1 MTIVR
6 HRPENDNSPSL
17 FERLVA
23 KIVAAMQANVDDEE
37 KSFGDLEAILL
48 RATNE
53 AVRRSLQGRLQRL
66 ADALGDKIIVGGHTY
81 RRHQP
86 GRVKYFSLCGAMDVD
101 RWTYRRVDE
110 RNGRTIVAL
119 DKATGIVQGATPALA
134 FAVAQGVA
142 KAPIRSV
149 EQDLRAAYRSPPS
162 RSKMDRIGRYLG
174 EQVNQAVEEIEP
186 HLRACEQLPA
196 GAKAINLGLDRT
208 TIPME
213 EPADIE
219 APDARRKVVVR
230 YRMGYVGTFCITD
243 ENCEPLVTRRYAAP
257 AHEGPN
263 RLLARMKADLE
274 RALDQDPKLTIGVVQ
289 DGAPEMWNLMRGI
302 LDSIPRI
309 ARPRQMGKPR
319 HWRETIDRY
328 HLMDK
333 LSHILEL
340 LLPKDEKRRA
350 DIYAAWNADL
360 DRRTGAIRRIEN
372 WINDKSYKAPQRI
385 TNEIDRIVGNYF
397 CCPEHFHYASLAR
410 LGLQQGSGVTE
421 GACKSL
427 ITMRAKR
434 SGQRWRPV
442 GISAVLAVRSL
453 LDSERLPAFW
463 SRFAHRFVTPI
474 ANAA

>member
-6 HRPENDNSPSL
+6 HLPANDNSRSSFDRL
-17 FERLVA
+17 VERLE
-23 KIVAAMQANVDDEE
+23 AAMRGEVEE
-37 KSFGDLEAILL
+37 AAGSFGAQEALLL

-53 AVRRSLQGRLQRL
+53 AVRRCLQRRLQSL
-66 ADALGDKIIVGGHTY
+66 ADAFGDEIEVGTHRY

-86 GRVKYFSLCGAMDVD
+86 GRVKYFSLCGAMDID
-101 RWTYRRVDE
+101 RWTYRRVGE

-119 DKATGIVQGATPALA
+119 DKAAGIAHGATPALA

-142 KAPIRSV
+142 KAPVRSV
-149 EQDLRAAYRSPPS
+149 EQDLLAAYRSPPS
-162 RSKMDRIGRYLG
+162 RSKMDRIGRCLG
-174 EQVNQAVEEIEP
+174 DQVNQAVEEIEP
-186 HLRACEQLPA
+186 RLRVCEQLPA

-213 EPADIE
+213 EPADVDCP
-219 APDARRKVVVR
+219 ADSKVVVR
-230 YRMGYVGTFCITD
+230 YRMGYVATFCVTD
-243 ENCEPLVTRRYAAP
+243 ENCDPLVTRRYAAA
-257 AHEGPN
+257 AHEGPA
-263 RLLARMKADLE
+263 RLLARVKADLE
-274 RALDQDPKLTIGVVQ
+274 RALEQNPKLTIGVVQ
-289 DGAPEMWNLMRGI
+289 DGAPEMWNLMRGM
-302 LDSIPRI
+302 LDSIPQL

-328 HLMDK
+328 HVMEK
-333 LSHILEL
+333 LSRVLEL

-350 DIYAAWNADL
+350 EIYASWDADL
-360 DRRTGAIRRIEN
+360 DRRDTAIRGIN
-372 WINDKSYKAPQRI
+372 SWIQAKSGTATQHVR
-385 TNEIDRIVGNYF
+385 NEIHRLFGNYF
-397 CCPEHFHYASLAR
+397 LCYEHFRYSSLRA

-421 GACKSL
+421 GACKSI

-463 SRFAHRFVTPI
+463 SHFANRFVETI
-474 ANAA
+474 KTAA